1 MKKNDGERG
10 TYNINSQIEFK
21 TSMLKSSLCDYSDAN
36 TLASGTITVAE
47 LAAGGGGNNDI
58 EIVFKNYAPF
68 SNCIREINNT

>member
-1 MKKNDGERG
+1 MKKNDEERG

-36 TLASGTITVAE
+36 TLVSGTITVAE
-47 LAAGGGGNNDI
+47 LAAGGGNNDI

-68 SNCIREINNT
+68 INCTREINNT